1 MKSGIAKATVNRRD
15 ILVGATTLAAAALGS
30 SLPSFAETPPSQP
43 LGAKS
48 TREGPPG
55 KPPYNIVFIIVDQ
68 QTHKLHGGPEYSLP
82 GTDAIASNGV
92 TFANHYTAS
101 AMCTPSRATFLT
113 GRPPQY
119 HHVIDQQQFA
129 FVPTLNPSIP
139 NVGSVLKELGY
150 KTAYFGKFE
159 MDKGI
164 LTPEST
170 VNYSTAAAAY
180 GFDVFGAGG
189 DIGSAPLSGFEN
201 DPFIAGESVRW
212 LRNAALQ
219 SRKSGGNPFFMVA
232 SFVNPHDIMYGDGNV
247 PGEPAV
253 QKPVTAAA
261 TPPPPPNSIYE
272 RKWPLTLPESLA
284 ESLTSDGMPGALDEY
299 RKGWD
304 GWSGT
309 IPADRTDMW
318 TIFYNYYLNT
328 IQDNERNVKQVVD
341 VFNEM
346 DLWRD
351 TVIVFTADHGEMGG
365 SHGGLKGKGPFVYE
379 QNAHVPMIVAHPT
392 GPSGA
397 TCTALTSHLDL
408 VPTFVGLTGLPET
421 QRPANVKAL
430 PGHDFSGLLAKPQ
443 EAKHDAIRPGVL
455 FNYLGLATVDAKY
468 LQSVMDS
475 QMLNT
480 AQPPISQA
488 NLTKRGL
495 VSFAFDG
502 RFKFGRYYAPNAFNT
517 PLTLE
522 EILKNNDA
530 QLFDLENDPHELHN
544 LVLEPEKNRVA
555 ILRMNQL
562 LNDLIAAE
570 VGVND
575 GQFLKPILEGKK
587 ELPPGG

>member
-1 MKSGIAKATVNRRD
+1 MKGNMAKGNVNRRD
-15 ILVGATTLAAAALGS
+15 ILVGASTLAAVALGS
-30 SLPSFAETPPSQP
+30 SLPSAAETSPSQEQS
-43 LGAKS
+43 AKA
-48 TREGPPG
+48 TRKGPPG
-55 KPPYNIVFIIVDQ
+55 EPPYNIVFIIVDQ
-68 QTHKLHGGPEYSLP
+68 QTHKLHGGPEYLLP
-82 GTDAIASNGV
+82 GTDAIASKGV

-164 LTPEST
+164 LDPEST

-212 LRNAALQ
+212 LRSAALQ
-219 SRKSGGNPFFMVA
+219 SRKSGGKPFFMVA

-272 RKWPLTLPESLA
+272 RKWALTLPESLA
-284 ESLTSDGMPGALDEY
+284 ESLTSEGMPSALDEY

-309 IPADRTDMW
+309 IPTDRTDMW
-318 TIFYNYYLNT
+318 TLFYNYYLNT

-379 QNAHVPMIVAHPT
+379 QNAHVPMIIAHPT
-392 GPSGA
+392 GASGA
-397 TCTALTSHLDL
+397 ACTALTSHLDL

-421 QRPANVKAL
+421 QRHANVKAL
-430 PGHDFSGLLAKPQ
+430 PGHDFSGLLANPQ
-443 EAKHDAIRPGVL
+443 EAKLDAMRPGVL
-455 FNYLGLATVDAKY
+455 FNYLGLATVDAQY

-488 NLTKRGL
+488 NLAKRGL

-502 RFKFGRYYAPNAFNT
+502 RYKFGRYYAPTAFNT
-517 PLTLE
+517 PRTLE

-530 QLFDLENDPHELHN
+530 QLFDLESDPHELHN
-544 LVLEPEKNRVA
+544 LVREPEKNSA
-555 ILRMNQL
+555 SILRMNQL

-575 GQFLKPILEGKK
+575 GQFLKPIFEGKN